1 VATGATT
8 AEWPLAAVAVVFLAA
23 FSVEVLAQPTGAA
36 AVAVDVVTWTV
47 WGIFAVDYVVRLAL
61 APDRRRWFLHH
72 LLDLAVV
79 ALPLL
84 RPLRLLRLV
93 VLVAAFQQA
102 IGNAGAVWSFTPCR
116 ARCFWSTWR
125 PWRSFRPNAANR
137 KTTST
142 HSAKRCGGR

>member
-1 VATGATT
+1 MDPQSTLQRWEKH

-102 IGNAGAVWSFTPCR
+102 IGNAIRGRVVVYTVSGAVLLV
-116 ARCFWSTWR
+116 
-125 PWRSFRPNAANR
+125 
-137 KTTST
+137 
-142 HSAKRCGGR
+142 